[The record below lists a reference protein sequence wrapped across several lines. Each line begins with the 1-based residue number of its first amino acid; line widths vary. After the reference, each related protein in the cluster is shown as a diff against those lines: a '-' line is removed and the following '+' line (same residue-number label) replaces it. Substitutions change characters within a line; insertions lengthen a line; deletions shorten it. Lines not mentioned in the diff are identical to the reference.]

1 MVIIFYPATSKS
13 EIFFKKYSVHM
24 HPRLEAILL
33 PLVPM
38 TLSVTCRT
46 PTVPT
51 QYENPTKTYTAAGA
65 HDMTADIAKP

>member
-1 MVIIFYPATSKS
+1 
-13 EIFFKKYSVHM
+13 M

-46 PTVPT
+46 PTVLSLPNIVRKPN
-51 QYENPTKTYTAAGA
+51 EDIHMYTAAGA